1 MSNYNDQELI
11 RELRS
16 RFPIFERI
24 AGWFGDDS
32 STERIPWFFALL
44 LAAAMKGEPGVC
56 CFVLDKT
63 PGTTPLTAVLLA
75 LARLQEDFPRLAENY
90 ARTALA
96 VGQHVRVNP
105 SNYVYEYEGIWEG
118 HPGLF
123 RLKVLD
129 KSEWR
134 SFPMPDVLRVEPT
147 DRRRPKGTLTS
158 NLGVFDRSSIDELL
172 GITTYGNDSMIRNV
186 ALLYMAQARFA
197 GIAEIVSLA
206 PSHSIRSDRLSEF
219 LPWGAIGPGGE
230 IKTGDS
236 YQVIGEPLIAVSRV
250 PQDIADAA
258 TSAPRS
264 SKVILVDGARG
275 IVSDLQAFDDIA
287 DRHRV
292 VILASHDETDE
303 IQLLRD
309 RECPVWYL
317 SPAEVMIGEDHAE
330 ERSRKSLV
338 GRTVRVADIREQCN
352 VVAID
357 CQNDDLQAA
366 AAAMERVASTIEET
380 DERSEADDLLARLYG
395 VLLEISECCFGVG
408 EETKSELRRAREDL
422 VRNQIW
428 MTSDTI
434 REFFTVLDRLED
446 AVCSESGTMEKAD
459 LLVNTLSMAKGQ
471 WAIASRST
479 RVADCLRE
487 DLVTLVDDPQ
497 VFPIQTIRPEDEWDG
512 IILMA
517 WPGRRRFTRLTNLAV
532 TRDIRVLT
540 YSFERMWLSSHQTR
554 ERALMSANRMQ
565 AEDRAGILGIK
576 PGLLPPLR
584 SAEPP
589 PPGDYASPDQPML
602 DFERRFSRRRS
613 SRPSSTVGV
622 DDVRR
627 ARLVEF
633 YGGCYSLLT
642 EWSQLHVLNELM
654 DSGRADT
661 GRLRTVTAA
670 DLSVDDFVLFRA
682 GGGKEFIR
690 LLAEDALGIEEYE
703 RVRAIAERWK
713 LSLRRLGDTP
723 TIVQRRLEGHG
734 LHRTLPTIAG
744 WMGNPDLIGPG
755 YEDDIEV
762 IGKAAGDSELLET
775 LSSVTDAIS
784 RIRGAHIGA
793 GSHLTQLILGEV
805 HGRLSQLDDQP
816 VLLDLGY
823 GRAWVVQVEAI
834 DSRQQEYPADQIN
847 RLLWMDD
854 SIF

>member
-1 MSNYNDQELI
+1 MSNQNEQELI

-16 RFPIFERI
+16 RFPIFERV
-24 AGWFGDDS
+24 AGRFGDDLS
-32 STERIPWFFALL
+32 MERIPWFFAFF
-44 LAAAMKGEPGVC
+44 LAAAKKGQPGAC

-63 PGTTPLTAVLLA
+63 PGTAPLAAVLLA
-75 LARLQEDFPRLAENY
+75 LARLQEDFPSLAENY
-90 ARTALA
+90 ARTALTL
-96 VGQHVRVNP
+96 GQHVKVNP
-105 SNYVYEYEGIWEG
+105 SDYVYEYEGIWEG
-118 HPGLF
+118 QPSLF
-123 RLKVLD
+123 RLRVLD
-129 KSEWR
+129 KPEWR
-134 SFPMPDVLRVEPT
+134 SFPVVDVLRLEPT
-147 DRRRPKGTLTS
+147 DRKRPKGTLVS
-158 NLGVFDRSSIDELL
+158 NLGVFEHSSLDELL

-197 GIAEIVSLA
+197 GIAEMVSLA
-206 PSHSIRSDRLSEF
+206 PSHSDRSDRLSEF
-219 LPWGAIGPGGE
+219 LPWGAIGPRGE

-258 TSAPRS
+258 TSAPRL
-264 SKVILVDGARG
+264 SKVVLVDGARS

-309 RECPVWYL
+309 RECPIWYL
-317 SPAEVMIGEDHAE
+317 SPAEIMIGEDYAE

-338 GRTVRVADIREQCN
+338 GRTVRVADIRERCN
-352 VVAID
+352 VVSID

-366 AAAMERVASTIEET
+366 AAAMERVAATLDGT
-380 DERSEADDLLARLYG
+380 DERSETDELLARLYG

-408 EETKSELRRAREDL
+408 EEMKSDLRQAREAL
-422 VRNQIW
+422 IRNQMW
-428 MTSDTI
+428 MTSDAI
-434 REFFTVLDRLED
+434 REFMSVLDRLEN
-446 AVCSESGTMEKAD
+446 AVYNETGMTEKAD
-459 LLVNTLSMAKGQ
+459 LLVSGLSVARGR

-479 RVADCLRE
+479 RSTECLRE
-487 DLVTLVDDPQ
+487 GLVALVDDPQ
-497 VFPIQTIRPEDEWDG
+497 VLPIQAIRPEDEWDG

-517 WPGRRRFTRLTNLAV
+517 WPGRRRFTRLRNLAV
-532 TRDIRVLT
+532 ARDIQVLT
-540 YSFERMWLSSHQTR
+540 YPFERIWLSSHQTR
-554 ERALMSANRMQ
+554 ERTLMSANRMEV
-565 AEDRAGILGIK
+565 EDRARLLGVESN
-576 PGLLPPLR
+576 LLPTLK
-584 SAEPP
+584 STKPP
-589 PPGDYASPDQPML
+589 APDDYATPDQPML

-613 SRPSSTVGV
+613 SRPSSAVGG

-633 YGGCYSLLT
+633 YGGCYILLT
-642 EWSQLHVLNELM
+642 EWSELHVLNELM
-654 DSGRADT
+654 GGSRADT
-661 GRLRTVTAA
+661 SRLRTVTAA
-670 DLSVDDFVLFRA
+670 DLSVEDFVLFRA

-723 TIVQRRLEGHG
+723 AIVQRRLERHG
-734 LHRTLPTIAG
+734 LQRTLPTIAG

-762 IGKAAGDSELLET
+762 IGRAAGDSELLET
-775 LSSVTDAIS
+775 LSSVSDAIS

-793 GSHLTQLILGEV
+793 GSHLTQLILSEV

-823 GRAWVVQVEAI
+823 GQAWVVQVEAI
-834 DSRQQEYPADQIN
+834 DSRQREYPAEQIN
-847 RLLWMDD
+847 RLLWTDD